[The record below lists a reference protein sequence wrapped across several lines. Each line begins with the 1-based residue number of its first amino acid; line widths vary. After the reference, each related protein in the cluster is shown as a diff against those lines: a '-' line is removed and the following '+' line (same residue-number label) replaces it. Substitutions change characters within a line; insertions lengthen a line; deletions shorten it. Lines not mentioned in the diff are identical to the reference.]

1 MDKIHIVSKEYY
13 LKHKTLG
20 KLKKIL
26 IPKLKFPNIRHQF
39 YMTTTGTCFIYL
51 QELGFLLVPEDSGLS
66 EDVLLRDVDSREWYI
81 EKYSNPDIKFTLN
94 YIRAFPDVSIRNTK
108 EWIQDYSG
116 WLRVWNTLT
125 HEDFIF
131 YKTAPSEI
139 YNNTNQK
146 SYICKLVTGSEV
158 KFPIDV
164 YKAKEFNNLMKDI
177 LEWI

>member
-13 LKHKTLG
+13 LKHRTSG

-26 IPKLKFPNIRHQF
+26 IPKLKFPNISNQF
-39 YMTTTGTCFIYL
+39 YMTSGGICFIYL

-66 EDVLLRDVDSREWYI
+66 EDILLCDVDSSNWYI
-81 EKYSNPDIKFTLN
+81 EKYSSPDIKFTLN
-94 YIRAFPDVSIRNTK
+94 YIRAFPDILIYNTK

-116 WLRVWNTLT
+116 WLRVWNILSG
-125 HEDFIF
+125 EDFIF
-131 YKTAPSEI
+131 YKTSPSRV
-139 YNNTNQK
+139 YNNQN

-158 KFPIDV
+158 KFPIDI

>member
-1 MDKIHIVSKEYY
+1 MDRIHIVSKEYY
-13 LKHKTLG
+13 FKHRTPG

-26 IPKLKFPNIRHQF
+26 IPKLKFPNIRNQF
-39 YMTTTGTCFIYL
+39 YMTSSGICFIYI
-51 QELGFLLVPEDSGLS
+51 QNLGFLLVPEDSGIG
-66 EDVLLRDVDSREWYI
+66 EDILLCDVDSSKWYI

-94 YIRAFPDVSIRNTK
+94 YIRAFPDVLIYNTK

-116 WLRVWNTLT
+116 WLRVWNILSG
-125 HEDFIF
+125 EDFIF

-139 YNNTNQK
+139 YTNQN
-146 SYICKLVTGSEV
+146 SYICKLVTGSKVE
-158 KFPIDV
+158 FPIDI